1 MWFRLA
7 LKLSCTVDELQ
18 DRMSSAEFGE
28 WIAYYSLEPFGE
40 RHDDIRMG
48 TLAALNANLNRS
60 PGGRVYLPEDFMP
73 WVRKPEVVA
82 EGSPSGESEAARIF
96 GIDLAALKS
105 SGKKTIVFKNP
116 GVERDG

>member
-7 LKLSCTVDELQ
+7 LKLGRTVSELQ
-18 DRMSSAEFGE
+18 DSMSSAEFGE
-28 WIAYYSLEPFGE
+28 WVAYYSLEPFGE

-73 WVRKPEVVA
+73 WVRKPVAVV
-82 EGSPSGESEAARIF
+82 EDKPTGNSEAARIF
-96 GIDLAALKS
+96 GIDLASLKS
-105 SGKKTIVFKNP
+105 KGKKTIVFKNP
-116 GVERDG
+116 GVERNG